1 MKEEKYRRVRDHFY
15 YTGETELLHI
25 AYVIYNIM
33 YLKKILIVFRN
44 GSNNGYHFIIKQ
56 LAEEFKKQST
66 SLGKNTEKYISITAP
81 IEKELTRIYKNGEEL
96 IQIWQAYYQILSII
110 CVKKFIKLNVDMDTM
125 INNVKISELNVSIAT
140 VFLKYTN
147 FEYKNMI

>member
-1 MKEEKYRRVRDHFY
+1 
-15 YTGETELLHI
+15 
-25 AYVIYNIM
+25 M

-44 GSNNGYHFIIKQ
+44 GSNYGYHFIIKQ

-110 CVKKFIKLNVDMDTM
+110 CVKEFIKLNVDMDTM
-125 INNVKISELNVSIAT
+125 INNLKISELNVSIAT